1 MKKILLAVM
10 ACSILAGCHSENKKD
25 FTGVYVC
32 WTKGAKKESD
42 ITQKRVLTIYDS
54 GAHALDNN
62 GVHLSLDWANARDDL
77 INSPDR
83 QNVYLQYEKLV
94 DSVSLDYN
102 LTFDKGGNITAMVQ
116 STDIS
121 NSANSTL
128 YQMDCEQVSK

>member
-42 ITQKRVLTIYDS
+42 ITQRRVLTIYDS

-83 QNVYLQYEKLV
+83 QNVYLQYEKWLI
-94 DSVSLDYN
+94 L
-102 LTFDKGGNITAMVQ
+102 FR
-116 STDIS
+116 
-121 NSANSTL
+121 
-128 YQMDCEQVSK
+128 

>member
-1 MKKILLAVM
+1 M
-10 ACSILAGCHSENKKD
+10 
-25 FTGVYVC
+25 
-32 WTKGAKKESD
+32 
-42 ITQKRVLTIYDS
+42 
-54 GAHALDNN
+54 
-62 GVHLSLDWANARDDL
+62 HLSLDWANARDDL

-83 QNVYLQYEKLV
+83 QNVYLQYEKMV